1 MSCQNYRVIELQ
13 NDNIGAVA
21 VNGFMPLG
29 RVTRRISKTTGA
41 GVPFSVITSGA
52 DTVQRTDKGTY
63 KAIYSASLVVA
74 AAGDVTV
81 TLLANGVPLYSV
93 TETAAGAGTVNLTLP
108 KEVRVFANCAA
119 NSTNCPVDLQI
130 QLTGSAITGGKS
142 NFIVDSCVNG

>member
-29 RVTRRISKTTGA
+29 HVTRRISTNTGR
-41 GVPFSVITSGA
+41 GVPFELSTSGA
-52 DTVQRTDKGTY
+52 DTVQLTTKGYY
-63 KAIYSASLVVA
+63 KVLYSASLVVA

-93 TETAAGAGTVNLTLP
+93 TETATGAGTVNLTLP

-119 NSTNCPVDLQI
+119 NSTNCPVGLQL
-130 QLTGSAITGGKS
+130 QLSGTAITGGKS
-142 NFIVDSCVNG
+142 NIIVDSCVNG